1 MKKPTKKQVIGGA
14 LFAASFIPAVRI
26 GRAALA
32 VGKVAARTT
41 VGKKAV
47 KKIAEHGLQRK
58 YDIQDA
64 YDYAQRA
71 AKRAKRK

>member
-1 MKKPTKKQVIGGA
+1 MKKPTRKQVIGGA

-26 GRAALA
+26 GRTALA

-64 YDYAQRA
+64 YDSAQRA
-71 AKRAKRK
+71 LRNKRK